1 MTDSG
6 KKKTGGVSV
15 RLVHAAMAVCAAAAA
30 ALLMLFVL
38 QSSNVVSTLNTETG
52 NYITRQ
58 AAAHGLMEASDYLTE
73 MVQRFALDG
82 NPVYMNNYFE
92 EAYVSQRRE
101 AAISAMSENNADPA
115 LVQQLQ
121 EAMTESQSLMF
132 REYYAMK
139 LVTEAKEMTDI
150 PETLRA
156 IELKTEDSFLLP
168 EEKMELAQKMV
179 MGSEYYESKEIIR
192 TRLKTNLNMLDD
204 QMNATRQETSA
215 RAMRELSAGRILVIA
230 VVVVLFAL
238 ILITVR
244 MSTLPLI
251 RAERAARKGKKVPVI
266 GAKEFRYL
274 AESYNAMKEREK
286 KETKP

>member
-1 MTDSG
+1 
-6 KKKTGGVSV
+6 
-15 RLVHAAMAVCAAAAA
+15 
-30 ALLMLFVL
+30 
-38 QSSNVVSTLNTETG
+38 
-52 NYITRQ
+52 
-58 AAAHGLMEASDYLTE
+58 
-73 MVQRFALDG
+73 
-82 NPVYMNNYFE
+82 
-92 EAYVSQRRE
+92 
-101 AAISAMSENNADPA
+101 
-115 LVQQLQ
+115 
-121 EAMTESQSLMF
+121 
-132 REYYAMK
+132 MK

-179 MGSEYYESKEIIR
+179 MGSEYYDSKEIIR

-251 RAERAARKGKKVPVI
+251 RAERAARKGKKIPVI

>member
-1 MTDSG
+1 
-6 KKKTGGVSV
+6 
-15 RLVHAAMAVCAAAAA
+15 
-30 ALLMLFVL
+30 
-38 QSSNVVSTLNTETG
+38 
-52 NYITRQ
+52 
-58 AAAHGLMEASDYLTE
+58 MEASDYLTE

-179 MGSEYYESKEIIR
+179 MGSEYYDSKEIIR